1 MANEDK
7 YSAVGL
13 FNYAHSY
20 AASAIE
26 LEGSSIDATHPDAVV
41 YYLYFHAIELYL
53 KSYLLAYG
61 NTAEQLRQKY
71 GHNVRKLANACA
83 ALGLTLED
91 GDVQVID
98 LMKETD
104 NVISS
109 RYLRTGHHT
118 RLPFI
123 AFQETCYRLHEQIC
137 TKAYEKVGG
146 QRRPVLRISKK
157 NTLIRPHADH

>member
-1 MANEDK
+1 MADEDK

-26 LEGSSIDATHPDAVV
+26 LESSTVDATHPDAVV

-53 KSYLLAYG
+53 KSYLLAHSVS
-61 NTAEQLRQKY
+61 EEDVQFKF
-71 GHNVRKLANACA
+71 GHKTRKLANKAKQ
-83 ALGLTLED
+83 LGLTLIEED
-91 GDVQVID
+91 EAVVT
-98 LMKETD
+98 LMAKTD

-109 RYLRTGHHT
+109 RYLRVGTHT

-137 TKAYEKVGG
+137 PKAYEKVGG
-146 QRRPVLRISKK
+146 KRRPVLRISKN